1 VNLVGLEGY
10 EGRSL
15 REYRKNNGTDGVTP
29 HIYGKDKHA
38 HLEKWGMLPL

>member
-10 EGRSL
+10 EGSSL
-15 REYRKNNGTDGVTP
+15 REYRKNNGSDGVTP

-38 HLEKWGMLPL
+38 LKNGACYHCE